1 MIKAKEATIMT
12 KAAELDESI
21 LNRVS
26 VAIITRASKGKYFAD
41 ITSIMTAVNSIDTYI
56 EYFEG
61 LGYSVYKL
69 FNNRKGVYLTW
80 N

>member
-1 MIKAKEATIMT
+1 MIKAKEATIMA

-26 VAIITRASKGKYFAD
+26 VVIITRASKGKYFAD

-56 EYFEG
+56 EYFRG

>member
-1 MIKAKEATIMT
+1 MIKAKEATIMA

-41 ITSIMTAVNSIDTYI
+41 ITSIIEGVSSENTYI
-56 EYFEG
+56 EYFKS
-61 LGYSVYKL
+61 LGYSVRRL
-69 FNNRKGVYLTW
+69 WNNCKGVYLMW
-80 N
+80 

>member
-1 MIKAKEATIMT
+1 MIKAKEAAIMT
-12 KAAELDESI
+12 RSAELDESI
-21 LNRVS
+21 LNQVS
-26 VAIITRASKGKYFAD
+26 VTIITRASQGKYFAD
-41 ITSIMTAVNSIDTYI
+41 ITSIMTEVNSVDSYI
-56 EYFEG
+56 KYFKG